1 MDKQIE
7 EKTGKKGWYIIHV
20 LTGYEEKVKHIIEE
34 RIKRSDM
41 EDKFEEIKIPKR
53 KVSKL
58 SKNGKSVVME
68 KRLYPGY
75 ILIKMEKTDETMNL
89 VASTPH
95 IVGFLGSK
103 SAHNIS
109 EEEVQKILD
118 IMEKKVDVEKEFPYQ
133 QGDMI
138 RIIDGPFT
146 DFSGMVEEIYPDR
159 ERIKVMVT
167 IFGRSTPVELNVY
180 QVQPI

>member
-7 EKTGKKGWYIIHV
+7 KQTGKKEWYIVHV
-20 LTGYEEKVKHIIEE
+20 LTGFEEKVKHIIEE
-34 RIKRSDM
+34 RIKQSGL
-41 EDKFEEIKIPKR
+41 EDRFGEITIPKR

-58 SKNGKSVVME
+58 SKDGKSVVTE
-68 KRLYPGY
+68 KTLYPGY
-75 ILIKMEKTDETMNL
+75 ILVRMEKTNETMNL
-89 VASTPH
+89 IASTPH

-109 EEEVQKILD
+109 EEEVQKILN

-133 QGDMI
+133 KGDVI

-146 DFSGMVEEIYPDR
+146 DFSGVVEEIYPDR

-167 IFGRSTPVELNVY
+167 IFGRSTPVELNIY

>member
-1 MDKQIE
+1 MEKQID
-7 EKTGKKGWYIIHV
+7 EKTGKKEWYIVHV

-34 RIKRSDM
+34 RIKQAGV
-41 EDKFEEIKIPKR
+41 EDKFGEIKIPKR

-58 SKNGKSVVME
+58 SKSGKSVVTE

-75 ILIKMEKTDETMNL
+75 ILIKIEKTNETMNL
-89 VASTPH
+89 IASTPH

-103 SAHNIS
+103 SAHSIS
-109 EEEVQKILD
+109 DEEVERILD
-118 IMEKKVDVEKEFPYQ
+118 IMEKKVDIEKEIPYQ
-133 QGDMI
+133 KDDVI

-146 DFSGMVEEIYPDR
+146 DFSGVVEEIYPDR